1 MDLLLGDEVVEGED
15 EAPVEVALARQRA
28 VVHVRLLRVVRRTFQ
43 EPADIGDLQSKHR
56 LSV

>member
-28 VVHVRLLRVVRRTFQ
+28 VVHVRLLRVVGRPLQ
-43 EPADIGDLQSKHR
+43 E
-56 LSV
+56 SVESIRSMTH